1 MKIKLILELSSKEI
15 HGIYLIFVIL
25 ILTLSC
31 VIAQMLYPVPYSML
45 DYHVSAQGGINAN
58 TQGYKYWNI
67 GMIITGI
74 LLIPHML
81 YLHRSY
87 SSTSPKISIISFI
100 ISIIA
105 CLSISLIGIF
115 PGDLG
120 LPHLIVGCSTFIGF
134 FIAFNLDGII
144 LMKRKI
150 QIPNQWP
157 QTWYYLLFYF
167 FLNCSF
173 IGALTIPEISF
184 NFDKIPFDPRW
195 LSFPI
200 WEWDL
205 FISVFIWM
213 IGIFLLMPEPLKN
226 KN

>member
-1 MKIKLILELSSKEI
+1 MKIKLILELSSKKI

-45 DYHVSAQGGINAN
+45 DYHVSAQGSINAN

-150 QIPNQWP
+150 QITNQWP
-157 QTWYYLLFYF
+157 QT
-167 FLNCSF
+167 
-173 IGALTIPEISF
+173 
-184 NFDKIPFDPRW
+184 
-195 LSFPI
+195 
-200 WEWDL
+200 
-205 FISVFIWM
+205 
-213 IGIFLLMPEPLKN
+213 
-226 KN
+226 

>member
-1 MKIKLILELSSKEI
+1 MKMKLIFGLASKKI
-15 HGIYLIFVIL
+15 HGIYLFFIIL

-31 VIAQMLYPVPYSML
+31 IIAQILYPDTYSML
-45 DYHVSAQGGINAN
+45 DYHVSAQGGVYSNP
-58 TQGYKYWNI
+58 QGHIYWNI

-81 YLHRSY
+81 YLHRSF
-87 SSTSPKISIISFI
+87 SSTSPKISLISCI

-105 CLSISLIGIF
+105 CLSISLVGVF
-115 PGDLG
+115 PGNFG
-120 LPHLIVGCSTFIGF
+120 LPHLIAGCTTFFGF
-134 FIAFNLDGII
+134 IISFNLDGII
-144 LMKRKI
+144 LIERKLKF
-150 QIPNQWP
+150 PNQWP

-173 IGALTIPEISF
+173 IGALSLPEISF
-184 NFDKIPFDPRW
+184 NLDKLPFDPRW

-200 WEWDL
+200 WEWAL

-213 IGIFLLMPEPLKN
+213 IGFFILMPEPLKN

>member
-1 MKIKLILELSSKEI
+1 MKTKLIFGLASKKV
-15 HGIYLIFVIL
+15 HGIYLFIVIL

-31 VIAQMLYPVPYSML
+31 IIAQILYPVTYSML

-58 TQGYKYWNI
+58 PQGHIYWNI

-81 YLHRSY
+81 YLHRSF
-87 SSTSPKISIISFI
+87 SSTSPKISIISCI

-120 LPHLIVGCSTFIGF
+120 LPHLIVGCTTFFGF
-134 FIAFNLDGII
+134 IIAFNLDGII
-144 LMKRKI
+144 LIERK
-150 QIPNQWP
+150 QKFPNQWP
-157 QTWYYLLFYF
+157 QTWNYLLFYF

-173 IGALTIPEISF
+173 IGALIIPEISL
-184 NFDKIPFDPRW
+184 NLDKLPFDPRW

-200 WEWDL
+200 WEWTL

-213 IGIFLLMPEPLKN
+213 IGFFLLMPEPLKS

>member
-1 MKIKLILELSSKEI
+1 MKIKLILEFSSKKI

-45 DYHVSAQGGINAN
+45 DYHVSAQGGINVN
-58 TQGYKYWNI
+58 TQGYIYWNI

-74 LLIPHML
+74 LLIPLIL

-87 SSTSPKISIISFI
+87 SSTSPKISIISF
-100 ISIIA
+100 
-105 CLSISLIGIF
+105 
-115 PGDLG
+115 
-120 LPHLIVGCSTFIGF
+120 
-134 FIAFNLDGII
+134 
-144 LMKRKI
+144 
-150 QIPNQWP
+150 
-157 QTWYYLLFYF
+157 
-167 FLNCSF
+167 
-173 IGALTIPEISF
+173 
-184 NFDKIPFDPRW
+184 NFDKLPFDPRW

-213 IGIFLLMPEPLKN
+213 IGIFLLMPEPLRSKN
-226 KN
+226 